1 MSRIL
6 SIGSINLD
14 EVFSVPHFIKP
25 GETMACLSFERFV
38 GGKGNN
44 QSTALVRAG
53 AEVHHAGKIGADGR
67 FAVELLRDSG
77 VDASRIIEAA
87 VPTGRALIQVD
98 PSGQNC
104 ILLFGGANRAITNAD
119 IDAFLTGWGKG
130 DAVLFQNEISA
141 LPYAIERAK
150 KQGLR
155 IYLNPSPA
163 DEVIRTLPLEAVDC
177 FILNEIE
184 GALLAGEELAGEGVA
199 GKGLAGEGFAGGK
212 NSTLSIAAQ
221 GEKVLGGLRKRFPH
235 ADIVLTL
242 GAAGACYSGVDGT
255 NLTVPAAPVKP
266 VDTTAAGDTFTGYFI
281 AAMLR
286 GETAVVAMK
295 EASTA
300 AGICVTRKGA
310 VVSIPRR
317 DEVSRLL

>member
-14 EVFSVPHFIKP
+14 EVFSVPHFIRP

-53 AEVHHAGKIGADGR
+53 AEVHHAGKVGADGL

-77 VDASRIIEAA
+77 VDASRVIETA

-163 DEVIRTLPLEAVDC
+163 DEVIRTLPLDAVDC

-184 GALLAGEELAGEGVA
+184 GALLAGENLAGEVVA
-199 GKGLAGEGFAGGK
+199 GGGLAGGK
-212 NSTLSIAAQ
+212 DSPLSVAEQ
-221 GEKVLGGLRKRFPH
+221 GEKVLGTLRKRFPH

-255 NLTVPAAPVKP
+255 KLTVPAAPVKP

-286 GETAVVAMK
+286 GETPAVAMK
-295 EASTA
+295 EATAA

-317 DEVSRLL
+317 EEVSRQL

>member
-1 MSRIL
+1 
-6 SIGSINLD
+6 
-14 EVFSVPHFIKP
+14 
-25 GETMACLSFERFV
+25 
-38 GGKGNN
+38 
-44 QSTALVRAG
+44 
-53 AEVHHAGKIGADGR
+53 
-67 FAVELLRDSG
+67 
-77 VDASRIIEAA
+77 
-87 VPTGRALIQVD
+87 VD

-119 IDAFLTGWGKG
+119 IDTFLAGWGKG
-130 DAVLFQNEISA
+130 DSVLFQNEISA
-141 LPYAIERAK
+141 LPYAMERAR

-184 GALLAGEELAGEGVA
+184 GALLAGKELAASGVA
-199 GKGLAGEGFAGGK
+199 GAAGEDLGGGGK
-212 NSTLSIAAQ
+212 DSGLSVAEQ
-221 GEKVLGGLRKRFPH
+221 GEKVLQALRKRFPH

-242 GAAGACYSGVDGT
+242 GAAGACYSGKDGT
-255 NLTVPAAPVKP
+255 NLVVPAAPVKP

-281 AAMLR
+281 AAVLR
-286 GETAVVAMK
+286 GETPAVAMK
-295 EASTA
+295 EASAA

-317 DEVSRLL
+317 EEVIRLF

>member
-14 EVFSVPHFIKP
+14 EVFIVPHFIRP

-44 QSTALVRAG
+44 QSTALARAG

-67 FAVELLRDSG
+67 FAVELLRESG
-77 VDASRIIEAA
+77 VDASRVIEAA
-87 VPTGRALIQVD
+87 MPTGRALIQVD

-104 ILLFGGANRAITNAD
+104 ILLFGGANRAIGTAD
-119 IDAFLTGWGKG
+119 IDAFLSGWGKG
-130 DAVLFQNEISA
+130 DSVLFQNEISA
-141 LPYAIERAK
+141 LPYAMERAK

-163 DEVIRTLPLEAVDC
+163 DEVIQTLPLEAVDC

-184 GALLAGEELAGEGVA
+184 GALLAGKELIGE
-199 GKGLAGEGFAGGK
+199 GLAGEDSMAGGK
-212 NSTLSIAAQ
+212 DSALSVAEQ
-221 GEKVLGGLRKRFPH
+221 GEKVLLALRKRFPQ

-242 GAAGACYSGVDGT
+242 GAAGACYSGKDGT
-255 NLTVPAAPVKP
+255 KLTVPAAPVKP

-281 AAMLR
+281 AALLR
-286 GETAVVAMK
+286 GEQPAVAMK
-295 EASTA
+295 EATAA

-317 DEVSRLL
+317 DEVRIQL

>member
-77 VDASRIIEAA
+77 VDASRVIEADM
-87 VPTGRALIQVD
+87 PTGRALIQVD

-104 ILLFGGANRAITNAD
+104 ILLFGGANRTITNAD
-119 IDAFLTGWGKG
+119 IDTFLAGWGKG
-130 DAVLFQNEISA
+130 DSVLFQNEISA
-141 LPYAIERAK
+141 LPYAMERAK
-150 KQGLR
+150 RQGLR

-163 DEVIRTLPLEAVDC
+163 DEVIWTLPLEAVDC

-184 GALLAGEELAGEGVA
+184 GALLAGKE
-199 GKGLAGEGFAGGK
+199 FAGK
-212 NSTLSIAAQ
+212 NSMVGGKGATLTVDEQ
-221 GEKVLGGLRKRFPH
+221 GEKVLQALRKRFPQ

-242 GAAGACYSGVDGT
+242 GASGACYSGKDGT
-255 NLTVPAAPVKP
+255 KLVVPAAPVRP

-281 AAMLR
+281 AAVLR
-286 GETAVVAMK
+286 GETPAAAMK

-317 DEVSRLL
+317 EEVRMQL

>member
-14 EVFSVPHFIKP
+14 EVFSVSHFIRP

-44 QSTALVRAG
+44 QSTALARAG

-77 VDASRIIEAA
+77 VDASRVIEAD

-104 ILLFGGANRAITNAD
+104 ILLFGGANRAISNAD
-119 IDAFLTGWGKG
+119 IDVFLTGWGKG

-141 LPYAIERAK
+141 LSYAMERAK

-184 GALLAGEELAGEGVA
+184 GALLAGEELAGEGFMV
-199 GKGLAGEGFAGGK
+199 GGK
-212 NSTLSIAAQ
+212 DSALSVADQ
-221 GEKVLGGLRKRFPH
+221 GEKVLLALRKRFPQ

-242 GAAGACYSGVDGT
+242 GAAGACYSGRDGT
-255 NLTVPAAPVKP
+255 ELVVPAAPVKP

-281 AAMLR
+281 AAVLR
-286 GETAVVAMK
+286 GETPAIAMK
-295 EASTA
+295 EASVA

-317 DEVSRLL
+317 GEVRKHL